1 MFRVLFCD
9 LFLGKVKFYVE
20 TNGSPQVLLL
30 SQKLLC
36 ALQMNRSNGTSVVE
50 HTGCKLTTVE
60 KLLNCSFFSCH
71 LKMDYTGHTIG
82 ELGDLKDFLVGLLK
96 VIIFGNS
103 LVVQWL
109 GLCGPVQM
117 AWVRSLV
124 RELKSFSL
132 VAWPK
137 KRKK

>member
-1 MFRVLFCD
+1 
-9 LFLGKVKFYVE
+9 
-20 TNGSPQVLLL
+20 
-30 SQKLLC
+30 
-36 ALQMNRSNGTSVVE
+36 
-50 HTGCKLTTVE
+50 
-60 KLLNCSFFSCH
+60 
-71 LKMDYTGHTIG
+71 MDYTGHTIG

-109 GLCGPVQM
+109 GLCGPLQM